1 MYKIEFDISYYQL
14 FPIKNVEILKIMRN
28 IFCMTINRIYVML
41 VMSDIYKK
49 DDVQTYYIYVEDTG

>member
-14 FPIKNVEILKIMRN
+14 LPIKNVEILKIMRY
-28 IFCMTINRIYVML
+28 IFCMTINMIHVML